1 MVGFDAKNKNE
12 INLLYICRIC
22 TLILREPFQL
32 NCGHR
37 QCKTCIE
44 SNEGYVEKNLKLKM
58 KFFLLLSIREMV
70 KCAECPEETP
80 KTEVNIS
87 EFISF

>member
-1 MVGFDAKNKNE
+1 MVGFDAKNKDE
-12 INLLYICRIC
+12 INPLYICRSC

-44 SNEGYVEKNLKLKM
+44 SNEGYIEINLKLKM
-58 KFFLLLSIREMV
+58 KIIIF
-70 KCAECPEETP
+70 
-80 KTEVNIS
+80 VN
-87 EFISF
+87 